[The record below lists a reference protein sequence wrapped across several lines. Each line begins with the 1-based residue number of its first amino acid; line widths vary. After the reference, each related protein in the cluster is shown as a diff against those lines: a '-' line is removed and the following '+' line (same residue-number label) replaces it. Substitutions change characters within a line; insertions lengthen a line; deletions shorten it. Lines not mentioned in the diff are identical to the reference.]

1 MWLGDELHVTNSVNS
16 QLILLSLKNLG
27 WDKDPHATFNTWL
40 IFKIKL
46 NKQIWIFNTRLGLFI
61 AYVWWS
67 KSWKNVNWERE
78 REIK

>member
-1 MWLGDELHVTNSVNS
+1 MCLGDELHVTNSVNS

-46 NKQIWIFNTRLGLFI
+46 NKQI
-61 AYVWWS
+61 
-67 KSWKNVNWERE
+67 
-78 REIK
+78 